1 LDQLLWVIIP
11 LSVAV
16 AILRYRLY
24 DIDRVIS
31 RTMSYVIV
39 IVLLALVYALGVTG
53 LTTLLDTDSPLVVAG
68 STLAVAA
75 LFNPVRRRIQDVI
88 DRRFN
93 RARYDAQNVMDRFAG
108 TLRDRLDVNELS
120 VGWRD
125 VVTET
130 MEPTAVS
137 VWIREDHT

>member
-1 LDQLLWVIIP
+1 
-11 LSVAV
+11 
-16 AILRYRLY
+16 
-24 DIDRVIS
+24 
-31 RTMSYVIV
+31 
-39 IVLLALVYALGVTG
+39 
-53 LTTLLDTDSPLVVAG
+53 
-68 STLAVAA
+68 
-75 LFNPVRRRIQDVI
+75 
-88 DRRFN
+88 
-93 RARYDAQNVMDRFAG
+93 MDRFAG

>member
-1 LDQLLWVIIP
+1 
-11 LSVAV
+11 
-16 AILRYRLY
+16 
-24 DIDRVIS
+24 
-31 RTMSYVIV
+31 M
-39 IVLLALVYALGVTG
+39 
-53 LTTLLDTDSPLVVAG
+53 
-68 STLAVAA
+68 
-75 LFNPVRRRIQDVI
+75 I

-93 RARYDAQNVMDRFAG
+93 RARYDAQNVMVRFAG

-120 VGWRD
+120 RGWRD